1 MEGLSEKCKL
11 KGVEVKQDNSGKKK
25 KTSECQ
31 KNKNRFPTRSRNHI
45 KKRIKKKK
53 KRKTQIKNRNKQQH
67 PTEGTKR
74 GETNVSWRTKKE
86 LYTVGAPGGNTGRV
100 RLTLSLSWQVS
111 LSTHEKN

>member
-53 KRKTQIKNRNKQQH
+53 KENSDQEQKQTAASNRRHKEGRNKCLLENKKRAIYSGSPKRQH
-67 PTEGTKR
+67 REGQTYFVLVLA
-74 GETNVSWRTKKE
+74 GQFEHT
-86 LYTVGAPGGNTGRV
+86 
-100 RLTLSLSWQVS
+100 
-111 LSTHEKN
+111 